1 MVMCVIKPTK
11 LDIVI
16 GSLAVEEETLN
27 PVTVESREVLSKVV
41 ILGLRLR
48 WQGHSQMKNARN
60 KHSRP

>member
-1 MVMCVIKPTK
+1 MVICAIKPTK
-11 LDIVI
+11 LDVVI

-60 KHSRP
+60 PHSRP